1 MQEWM
6 ENSSQEVGMEL
17 LSLGKLQGLVRVLPA
32 VELLLVILSVL
43 LSAPGLVVS
52 LLDVMLIPREHS
64 RETEKLIS

>member
-6 ENSSQEVGMEL
+6 ENSSQEVRMEL
-17 LSLGKLQGLVRVLPA
+17 LSLDKLQGLVRLLPA
-32 VELLLVILSVL
+32 VELLLVF

-52 LLDVMLIPREHS
+52 LLDVMLIPREHL